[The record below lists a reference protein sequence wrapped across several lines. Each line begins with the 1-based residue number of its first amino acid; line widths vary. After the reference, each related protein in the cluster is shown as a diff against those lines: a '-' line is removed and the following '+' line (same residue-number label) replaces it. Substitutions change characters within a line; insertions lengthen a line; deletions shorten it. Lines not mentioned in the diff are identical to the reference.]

1 VRQRWYWKSENGQI
15 TDLTSATSTDKY
27 MFLSRFR
34 RVLTIKKLTVG
45 DAGVYGCEATYR
57 VSSRPAVTLRAE
69 ARLTVHGL
77 YLSMASALH
86 HSLTLLVLCCT
97 ADSLHNC

>member
-1 VRQRWYWKSENGQI
+1 M
-15 TDLTSATSTDKY
+15 TDLTNAASAGKY
-27 MFLSRFR
+27 MFSSRYR

-57 VSSRPAVTLRAE
+57 TSSRPAVTLSAE

-77 YLSMASALH
+77 YQHSSASY
-86 HSLTLLVLCCT
+86 HSLTLYARQL
-97 ADSLHNC
+97 D